1 MNFDFGE
8 GRFSIH
14 CLSVKF
20 YFGVLFGMLRFFLMV
35 ELKSRLKSSRG
46 GKKRQKKLASDSVGR
61 GS

>member
-20 YFGVLFGMLRFFLMV
+20 YFGVLFGMLRFFFNGRTKITS
-35 ELKSRLKSSRG
+35 EKFTG
-46 GKKRQKKLASDSVGR
+46 GKKKTEEVGQR
-61 GS
+61 FCR